1 MTIVGVASEVDRV
14 GIDLHQLDGIIFIH
28 GHNDHTGRLEYL
40 SESIRD
46 ISLYA
51 HPAAFAPK
59 HMTAREV

>member
-1 MTIVGVASEVDRV
+1 MGVASEVDRV

-51 HPAAFAPK
+51 HPAAFAQNI
-59 HMTAREV
+59 

>member
-1 MTIVGVASEVDRV
+1 MTIMGVASEVGRV

-51 HPAAFAPK
+51 HPAAFAQNI
-59 HMTAREV
+59 

>member
-1 MTIVGVASEVDRV
+1 MGVASEVDRV

-51 HPAAFAPK
+51 YAHPAAFAPK